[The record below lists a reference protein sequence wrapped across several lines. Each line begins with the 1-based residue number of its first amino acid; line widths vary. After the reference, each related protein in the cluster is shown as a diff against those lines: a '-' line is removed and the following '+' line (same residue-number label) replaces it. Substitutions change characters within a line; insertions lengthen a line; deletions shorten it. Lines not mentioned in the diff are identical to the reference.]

1 MKFYDIDQTIDRDE
15 WLEMRVGKIGGS
27 KLGTIMANNPKAF
40 GEPAQKLAVN
50 LALERITGKSQE
62 NGYSND
68 HMIRGLEQEPIARAM
83 YEAERFVDVL
93 NGGFFD
99 SGNVGVSPDGLVGTD
114 GVIEIKSVIGTTH
127 YKTVAR
133 GKFDPAYKWQLYLN
147 LLVTGRNW
155 MDFIS
160 YCSEFP
166 VNRRLFIDRIYRK
179 TTETNGMFGKIQTR
193 LEDFEE
199 LVTEKITVIQNA

>member
-1 MKFYDIDQTIDRDE
+1 MKFHDIDQTIDRDE

-27 KLGTIMANNPKAF
+27 KLGTVMSNYGKAF
-40 GEPAQKLAVN
+40 GDPAQKLAVN

-62 NGYSND
+62 NGYIND

-83 YEAERFVDVL
+83 YESERFVDVL

-99 SGNVGVSPDGLVGTD
+99 SGNIGVSPDGLVGTD

-133 GKFDPAYKWQLYLN
+133 DKFDPSYKWQLYLN
-147 LLVTGRNW
+147 LLVTGRDW
-155 MDFIS
+155 IDFIS

-166 VNRRLFIDRIYRK
+166 VDRRLFVDRIYREK
-179 TTETNGMFGKIQTR
+179 AETVKMFDKIHLR
-193 LEDFEE
+193 LIEFEE
-199 LVTEKITVIQNA
+199 LVAEKITVINAA